1 MIYRKLDS
9 SGDYTHA
16 GYFKNDFNAVAQAVM
31 TRLKLWETEWFI
43 DLQEGTPYLYGIMG
57 KYTEDT
63 VDSLIK
69 NRILETEGVV
79 EILEYS
85 AIFERDLRKYNIS
98 VKISTIYG
106 EGVVN
111 GVV

>member
-9 SGDYTHA
+9 SGDYSHA
-16 GYFKNDFNAVAQAVM
+16 AHFKNDFNVVAQAVM

-43 DLQEGTPYLYGIMG
+43 DLQEGTPYLNGVLG

-63 VDSLIK
+63 IDSLIK
-69 NRILETEGVV
+69 SRILETEGVI
-79 EILEYS
+79 EIIEYS
-85 AIFERDLRKYNIS
+85 TIFERDLRKYNIT